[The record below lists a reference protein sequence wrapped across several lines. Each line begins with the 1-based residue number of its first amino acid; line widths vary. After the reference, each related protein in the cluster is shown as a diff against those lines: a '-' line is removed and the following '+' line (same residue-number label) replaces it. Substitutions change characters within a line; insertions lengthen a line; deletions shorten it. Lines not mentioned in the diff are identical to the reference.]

1 MRVFISVLVSALGLS
16 FAVAP
21 AYTQNQDQKPQEEN
35 RFRIRLESPSIWS
48 RWDDSR
54 NELITSAADIRPL
67 GPDTPLVSIYNAVSG
82 EKRSISIPREFSKA
96 RYVYVDAI
104 AVGPDGTAIVAC
116 EVSSDD
122 GSFVGERLLSFD
134 AHSTLTANLLAA
146 DYDVGAVALDKH
158 GNVYAVG
165 THNGE
170 LSSEESY
177 PLVVRYDSYG
187 HVTLETLPRSLF
199 STVEDPVGDGVGAIK
214 TGATR
219 LAVDEMAI
227 EVYLAPVSEMIVLN
241 QVGEIQTRVNVA
253 SRLAEFAKTKGYKS
267 FFVEAD
273 EFSPSGDLWFVG
285 RLADAED
292 NQRPARNFVVRLTPT
307 GQFQVP
313 YKSVGDEPR
322 TYYLPKLIGFTQS
335 DEPVGSS
342 SEESGY
348 LLVQKRPY

>member
-1 MRVFISVLVSALGLS
+1 MRVLVSLVAFTLGLF
-16 FAVAP
+16 FAVVP
-21 AYTQNQDQKPQEEN
+21 AYTHHQDQKPQAEN
-35 RFRIRLESPSIWS
+35 RFRIRLETPAVWS
-48 RWDDSR
+48 RWDDPR
-54 NELITSAADIRPL
+54 NELITAAADIRPV
-67 GPDTPLVSIYNAVSG
+67 GPATPLVSIYNAVSG
-82 EKRSISIPREFSKA
+82 EKRSISIPKEFSKA

-104 AVGPDGTAIVAC
+104 AVGSEGSVLVAC
-116 EVSSDD
+116 EVSLDD
-122 GSFVGERLLSFD
+122 RAFVGERLLSFD
-134 AHSTLTANLLAA
+134 GQSTLTANLVAA

-170 LSSEESY
+170 LPSGESY
-177 PLVVRYDSYG
+177 SLVVRYDSYG
-187 HVTLETLPRSLF
+187 HITLETLPRSLF
-199 STVEDPVGDGVGAIK
+199 STVEDPIGDGVGGIK

-219 LAVDEMAI
+219 LAVDETAI
-227 EVYLAPVSEMIVLN
+227 EVYLAPVSEMIVMN

-285 RLADAED
+285 RLVDAQD
-292 NQRPARNFVVRLTPT
+292 NQRPARNFVVRLTAT
-307 GQFQVP
+307 GLFQVP

-322 TYYLPKLIGFTQS
+322 GHYLPQLIGFTQS